1 MFCIFWMC
9 IVAKKGNFYNFVRG
23 SCCKFHTFWLFKHEL
38 NMKSNIISLIDILDA
53 EKIHKSVSMPWALFK
68 TPLIVDVK
76 SIPVSRKSGDQW
88 AYVITPFV
96 PLRGLDGR
104 DHLRGLFTFLWTR
117 GLKIQEYAQMLK
129 LE

>member
-1 MFCIFWMC
+1 
-9 IVAKKGNFYNFVRG
+9 
-23 SCCKFHTFWLFKHEL
+23 
-38 NMKSNIISLIDILDA
+38 MKSKIISLIEIFDA
-53 EKIHKSVSMPWALFK
+53 EKIHKSVSMPWALFE

-96 PLRGLDGR
+96 PLRGLRVDGR
-104 DHLRGLFTFLWTR
+104 DHLRAIFTFLWTR
-117 GLKIQEYAQMLK
+117 GLKIQENAQMLK